1 MKYGI
6 ILLILVFLA
15 PLSAEAEGIFR
26 SNDLGMA
33 LEKIPEARKRDFAY
47 VLVITD
53 EGEKSIRRLFH
64 EGSEFKRW
72 EREEK
77 GKDSSIETYFEEG
90 LLMRTERFVSG
101 LLTEEQ
107 VFSSGLPSERRV
119 FSYEKGRLSM
129 VTTYG
134 ADGLTYTD
142 TYIRSSKGDLH
153 RFIRSYPDGK
163 RIVSS
168 FSLFDGTLLEEWH
181 GDLDN
186 SDLFRYSSGKLL
198 SEETYIDGKLAVRKE
213 YTYPAEHAFSVEED
227 FIHGTKTERQ
237 YDASFRVVSEIVE
250 DPDRGRSETAY
261 VYEGSV
267 LAEKTRRSPA
277 LKEQWMYSYDDGGE
291 LVSEVYM
298 KNGTMVKVTSY
309 SKDDT
314 QTNVQE
320 SVEELYRDGKPF
332 LKIFYHGKE
341 RLREEFIDAR

>member
-1 MKYGI
+1 MKHGL
-6 ILLILVFLA
+6 ILLILVFLT
-15 PLSAEAEGIFR
+15 PLFSEADGIFR
-26 SNDLGMA
+26 SNDLGMP
-33 LEKIPEARKRDFAY
+33 LEKIPEARERDFAY
-47 VLVITD
+47 VLVVTD

-64 EGSEFKRW
+64 GGREFKRW

-77 GKDSSIETYFEEG
+77 GTDSSIETYLEEG
-90 LLMRTERFVSG
+90 LLTRTERFVSG

-107 VFSSGLPSERRV
+107 VFSSGLLSERRV

-134 ADGLTYTD
+134 TDGLRYTD
-142 TYIRSSKGDLH
+142 TYIRSLKGDLH

-168 FSLFDGTLLEEWH
+168 FSLFDGKMLEEWH
-181 GDLDN
+181 GDIDN
-186 SDLFRYSSGKLL
+186 SDLFRFSSGKLL

-227 FIHGTKTERQ
+227 FINGTKTERQ

-250 DPDRGRSETAY
+250 DPATGRAETAY
-261 VYEGSV
+261 TYADSV
-267 LAEKTRRSPA
+267 LAEKTRRSPG
-277 LKEQWMYSYDDGGE
+277 LKEQWMYSYDDTGE

-298 KNGTMVKVTSY
+298 KNGTTVKVTAY
-309 SKDDT
+309 TRDDT
-314 QTNVQE
+314 QQNVQE

-332 LKIFYHGKE
+332 LKIFYRGKE